1 MRSVKK
7 GGHIK
12 VGKTGIDI
20 GANKISDLKQVTEII
35 KIGADVIKSGFDLFK
50 EIEKTKQIAI
60 EAQVRINESNNRLAS
75 ELAGFEKDMFK
86 IQKEYE
92 LESKKL
98 DNDYSLKMRQ
108 LDLIEK
114 LIDKIDKIEIE
125 IKIYQDKDGLTSS
138 SVMTLFEQLHQQ
150 KLSYM
155 NNLVLLGQN

>member
-7 GGHIK
+7 SRTTKESSGDKIK
-12 VGKTGIDI
+12 LSGSQAIELVNTVADI
-20 GANKISDLKQVTEII
+20 F
-35 KIGADVIKSGFDLFK
+35 KSGFNWLN

-60 EAQVRINESNNRLAS
+60 EAQVRITESNNRLTS
-75 ELAGFEKDMFK
+75 ELAEFEKDMLK
-86 IQKEYE
+86 IQREYE

-98 DNDYSLKMRQ
+98 DNDYNLKIRQ

-125 IKIYQDKDGLTSS
+125 IKIYQNKEGLTSS
-138 SVMTLFEQLHQQ
+138 YVMTLFEQLHQQ

>member
-1 MRSVKK
+1 MRS
-7 GGHIK
+7 
-12 VGKTGIDI
+12 
-20 GANKISDLKQVTEII
+20 ANKNRTTKDNGV
-35 KIGADVIKSGFDLFK
+35 KINLSGNQAVELANTVADVVRSGFDWLN
-50 EIEKTKQIAI
+50 EIEKTKRIAI
-60 EAQVRINESNNRLAS
+60 EAQIRITESNNRLAS
-75 ELAGFEKDMFK
+75 ELAEFEKDMFK

-92 LESKKL
+92 LELKKL
-98 DNDYSLKMRQ
+98 DNDYNLKMRQ

-138 SVMTLFEQLHQQ
+138 YVMTLFEQLHQQ

>member
-7 GGHIK
+7 NRTTKESSGIK
-12 VGKTGIDI
+12 VNLSG
-20 GANKISDLKQVTEII
+20 NQEVEIVNTV
-35 KIGADVIKSGFDLFK
+35 ADVVKSGFNWLN

-60 EAQVRINESNNRLAS
+60 EARVRITESNNQLTM
-75 ELAGFEKDMFK
+75 ELAKFEKEMLEIK
-86 IQKEYE
+86 KNYE
-92 LESKKL
+92 LEFKKL
-98 DNDYSLKMRQ
+98 DDDFKLKNRQ

-125 IKIYQDKDGLTSS
+125 IKIYQENDGLTAP
-138 SVMTLFEQLHQQ
+138 SVMALFQQLHEQ

>member
-7 GGHIK
+7 NRTKKETSG
-12 VGKTGIDI
+12 V
-20 GANKISDLKQVTEII
+20 KINLSGNQAIELVNTVSDV
-35 KIGADVIKSGFDLFK
+35 VKSTFNWLH

-60 EAQVRINESNNRLAS
+60 DAQVRITESNNRLAS
-75 ELAGFEKDMFK
+75 ELAGFEKDMLK
-86 IQKEYE
+86 IQREYE

-98 DNDYSLKMRQ
+98 DNDYNLKMRQ

-125 IKIYQDKDGLTSS
+125 IKIYQDKEGLTSS
-138 SVMTLFEQLHQQ
+138 SVMVLFEQMHQQ

>member
-7 GGHIK
+7 NRTRKESCGIK
-12 VGKTGIDI
+12 VNLSGSQ
-20 GANKISDLKQVTEII
+20 AVEIVNTV
-35 KIGADVIKSGFDLFK
+35 ADVVKSGFNWLN

-60 EAQVRINESNNRLAS
+60 EAQARITESNNRLTSKVAR
-75 ELAGFEKDMFK
+75 FEKDMFK
-86 IQKEYE
+86 IQRDFE
-92 LESKKL
+92 LEFKRL
-98 DNDYSLKMRQ
+98 DNDFKLKNRQ

-125 IKIYQDKDGLTSS
+125 IKIYQEKDGLTSS

-155 NNLVLLGQN
+155 NNLVQLGQN

>member
-1 MRSVKK
+1 MRSAKK
-7 GGHIK
+7 NRTTKKDSG
-12 VGKTGIDI
+12 T
-20 GANKISDLKQVTEII
+20 KINLSGNEAIELVNTL
-35 KIGADVIKSGFDLFK
+35 ADVVKSGFNWLN

-60 EAQVRINESNNRLAS
+60 EAQIRITESNNRLAS
-75 ELAGFEKDMFK
+75 ELSKFEKDMLK

-98 DNDYSLKMRQ
+98 DNDYNLKMRQ

-138 SVMTLFEQLHQQ
+138 YVMILFEQLHQQ

-155 NNLVLLGQN
+155 NNLVLLGQV

>member
-1 MRSVKK
+1 MRS
-7 GGHIK
+7 
-12 VGKTGIDI
+12 
-20 GANKISDLKQVTEII
+20 ANKNRTTKEDTGLKINLNQAIELANTV
-35 KIGADVIKSGFDLFK
+35 ADVVKSGFDWLN

-60 EAQVRINESNNRLAS
+60 EAQVRITESNNRLAS
-75 ELAGFEKDMFK
+75 ELTEFERDMFK
-86 IQKEYE
+86 IQRDYE

-98 DNDYSLKMRQ
+98 DNDYNLKIRQ

-125 IKIYQDKDGLTSS
+125 IKIYQEKDGLTSS

>member
-7 GGHIK
+7 NRTTKEDSG
-12 VGKTGIDI
+12 V
-20 GANKISDLKQVTEII
+20 KINLSGNQAIELVNTVT
-35 KIGADVIKSGFDLFK
+35 DVLKSGFNWLN

-60 EAQVRINESNNRLAS
+60 EAQVRITESNNRLAS
-75 ELAGFEKDMFK
+75 ELAEFEKDMLK
-86 IQKEYE
+86 IQREYE
-92 LESKKL
+92 LESQKL
-98 DNDYSLKMRQ
+98 DNDYNLRMRQ

-125 IKIYQDKDGLTSS
+125 IKIYQDKVGLTSS

>member
-1 MRSVKK
+1 MRSAKRNRTTKEASGVKINLS
-7 GGHIK
+7 GNQAIEL
-12 VGKTGIDI
+12 VNT
-20 GANKISDLKQVTEII
+20 V
-35 KIGADVIKSGFDLFK
+35 ADVVKSGFNWLN

-60 EAQVRINESNNRLAS
+60 EAQVRITESNNRLTS
-75 ELAGFEKDMFK
+75 ELAEFEKDMLK

-98 DNDYSLKMRQ
+98 DNDYNLKMRQ

-125 IKIYQDKDGLTSS
+125 IKTYQDKDGLTSS

>member
-1 MRSVKK
+1 MRSVQKNRITK
-7 GGHIK
+7 E
-12 VGKTGIDI
+12 
-20 GANKISDLKQVTEII
+20 ANGI
-35 KIGADVIKSGFDLFK
+35 KINVSGNQVIELVNTVADVVNNGFNWLH

-60 EAQVRINESNNRLAS
+60 EAQVRITESNNRLAS
-75 ELAGFEKDMFK
+75 ELAEFEKDMLK
-86 IQKEYE
+86 IQNEYE
-92 LESKKL
+92 LETKKL
-98 DNDYSLKMRQ
+98 DNEYNLKMRQ

-114 LIDKIDKIEIE
+114 LIDKMDKIEIE

>member
-7 GGHIK
+7 NRTTKEDSG
-12 VGKTGIDI
+12 V
-20 GANKISDLKQVTEII
+20 KINLSGNQAIELVNTVT
-35 KIGADVIKSGFDLFK
+35 DVLKSGFDWLN

-60 EAQVRINESNNRLAS
+60 EAQVRITESNNRLAS
-75 ELAGFEKDMFK
+75 ELAEFEKDMLK
-86 IQKEYE
+86 IQREYE
-92 LESKKL
+92 LESQKL
-98 DNDYSLKMRQ
+98 DNDYNLRMRQ

-125 IKIYQDKDGLTSS
+125 IKIYQDKVGLTSS